1 MGWNCRSVLSVA
13 TLLYFDT
20 ATSWAYPT
28 PVDFDGRVLR
38 WNITAESTPI
48 GFVVEGEDPV
58 IVEEFR
64 PVIEEAAGLWNDVE
78 TSYIR
83 LARVTNGQTPQ
94 IRINLSSTI
103 AGGEHSAGWSLMSK
117 DTNGNPSLCEIH
129 VAVDDTTAYVPFAKT
144 ALHELGHCVG
154 LGHSLIPEAIMS
166 YSLAKNSF
174 ALDIDDEAA
183 VTRLYPVDADS
194 PKLPPGCAV
203 GTGTG
208 NAPAPWMILGL
219 VLLPLLITVLRLVSS
234 DQLEARCAEKRHDSG
249 SSARKNRSHA

>member
-1 MGWNCRSVLSVA
+1 MGRNCCAFLSLAA
-13 TLLYFDT
+13 TLLALAGET
-20 ATSWAYPT
+20 WAYPT

-38 WNITAESTPI
+38 WNVTPENAGITFA
-48 GFVVEGEDPV
+48 VEGEDSV
-58 IVEEFR
+58 IVDEFS
-64 PVIEEAAGLWNDVE
+64 PIVEEAAGLWNDVE
-78 TSYIR
+78 TSYLR
-83 LARVTNGQTPQ
+83 LNRAAEGQAAQ
-94 IRINLSSTI
+94 IRIKLSSSI

-117 DTNGNPSLCEIH
+117 SAEGHPALCEIH

-208 NAPAPWMILGL
+208 KAPAPWIIAVLA
-219 VLLPLLITVLRLVSS
+219 LLPFVLTMFRTVSLVRLKTR
-234 DQLEARCAEKRHDSG
+234 DAEK
-249 SSARKNRSHA
+249 SHASRTTSSKDRVAF